1 MLQQETFILGISF
14 LTGTA
19 SGKVVHL
26 VGEDFLYFSF
36 CTEQGSFPNW
46 VSFWDFFCY
55 MSLQK
60 MVHLFLAVWKDTK
73 LDILLWPDQSGSV
86 HTAKCTCHISLFLF
100 FWLENESREPS
111 HPVCCGLRMLFSTSK
126 NKSLCFFLSSGVL
139 GCPHRDW
146 AMSLLLSLW

>member
-46 VSFWDFFCY
+46 VSFWDIFSTCPYRKWFTV
-55 MSLQK
+55 SWQSEK
-60 MVHLFLAVWKDTK
+60 
-73 LDILLWPDQSGSV
+73 ILNW
-86 HTAKCTCHISLFLF
+86 TF
-100 FWLENESREPS
+100 
-111 HPVCCGLRMLFSTSK
+111 CCGLTSQDQYILQ
-126 NKSLCFFLSSGVL
+126 SVLAIFLCFFSSGLKMRAESPPTQFVVDSGCCFLPQKIKVCVSFYLL
-139 GCPHRDW
+139 GF
-146 AMSLLLSLW
+146 